1 MENQISQLSKQIA
14 DQGSGSFSENT
25 VDNPRESCKAITL
38 RSGKVVTPEA
48 KKPMEIDEEEVG
60 ESEMSEKYEKG
71 EEKKMKEKKLK
82 KKMRMRLKEK
92 RKNKER

>member
-14 DQGSGSFSENT
+14 DQGSGSFSGNT

-71 EEKKMKEKKLK
+71 EEKQNEGKEIEKENENETEGEEKK
-82 KKMRMRLKEK
+82 
-92 RKNKER
+92 